1 MTYFQQSTK
10 ISSARSSGHTV
21 HISMQAYLDE
31 TKSRSILGSTSQNT
45 EKYFNYEF
53 SLKCWLLLQGSIEIS
68 LPNHSGLYRKVKQSI
83 ADAFHLL
90 VPADRMSRSNFL
102 FSREPRA
109 LLWATMWGSRNT
121 DKSGHINLVA
131 LPLLGATASSN
142 CLAVSQTPYPE
153 TISTFAYDFA
163 KVEIKKWDPRGFY
176 NILRSSLA
184 CSE

>member
-1 MTYFQQSTK
+1 MKQSLDQ
-10 ISSARSSGHTV
+10 SSEARART
-21 HISMQAYLDE
+21 Q
-31 TKSRSILGSTSQNT
+31 KSTSII
-45 EKYFNYEF
+45 E
-53 SLKCWLLLQGSIEIS
+53 LLLSVGYCFRGSIEIS

-83 ADAFHLL
+83 AGAFHLL
-90 VPADRMSRSNFL
+90 VPTDRMSWSNFL
-102 FSREPRA
+102 FGREPRS
-109 LLWATMWGSRNT
+109 LLWSTMWGSRNT
-121 DKSGHINLVA
+121 DNSGHINLVA
-131 LPLLGATASSN
+131 LRLLGATASSN